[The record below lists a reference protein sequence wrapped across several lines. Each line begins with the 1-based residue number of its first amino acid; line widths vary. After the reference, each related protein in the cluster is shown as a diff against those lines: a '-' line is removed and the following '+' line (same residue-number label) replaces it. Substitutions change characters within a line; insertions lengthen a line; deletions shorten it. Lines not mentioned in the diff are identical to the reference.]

1 VAARPRSG
9 QRRAGKKEGVLGV
22 LCPQGFLPARRN
34 FWRVPARR
42 KPELRAKRG
51 ARAKQIVYGGA
62 C

>member
-42 KPELRAKRG
+42 RRRAKNQR
-51 ARAKQIVYGGA
+51 RDFLDRKF
-62 C
+62 